1 MARIRSI
8 KPEIVGSEKLGRVSI
23 PARLLFT
30 WLIPCADDGGRFRAA
45 PELLRG
51 LIFPYDD
58 DVISDDV
65 ANWLGQLTTAGL
77 VRVYEVAG
85 QTYGELT
92 GWERHQ
98 RIDNARRLLFPPPG
112 SNGSANGS
120 ATHGD
125 ANPVDADPGPGDVG
139 IPPNSSEEF
148 GGIPL
153 DLDHDLDQEGEGD
166 LDQEGN
172 THSRVRARSGARP
185 RGKAPASGR
194 GLRVCP
200 HPEAFQQLWDSW
212 PAAKASRF
220 EEARAAWT
228 ETVAAGVDPAAVLA
242 AAATWR
248 RHWDTE
254 GIAPRYIPRPGNWLR
269 SGDWQLTP
277 PSSDADEGARLERKR
292 SIIDD
297 FVNGRDPP

>member
-8 KPEIVGSEKLGRVSI
+8 KPEIVGSEQLGRVSI

-51 LIFPYDD
+51 LIFPYDG
-58 DVISDDV
+58 DVTNDDV
-65 ANWLGQLTTAGL
+65 ATWLGQLTAAGL
-77 VRVYEVAG
+77 VHVYEVEG

-98 RIDNARRLLFPPPG
+98 RLDNARRLLFPAPE
-112 SNGSANGS
+112 SSNGS
-120 ATHGD
+120 ATHGEPD
-125 ANPVDADPGPGDVG
+125 AVDPGPESGDLR
-139 IPPNSSEEF
+139 ISPKNSEEF
-148 GGIPL
+148 GEIPL
-153 DLDHDLDQEGEGD
+153 DPDHDQEGEGD
-166 LDQEGN
+166 LDQEGK
-172 THSRVRARSGARP
+172 THSHARARSGAR
-185 RGKAPASGR
+185 RRARAPASGR

-200 HPEAFQQLWDSW
+200 HPEAFQQLWDRW

-228 ETVAAGVDPAAVLA
+228 ETVTDGVDPGAVLA
-242 AAATWR
+242 AAETWR
-248 RHWDTE
+248 RYWDTE

-277 PSSDADEGARLERKR
+277 PSSDADEQTRLERKR
-292 SIIDD
+292 QVIDD

>member
-8 KPEIVGSEKLGRVSI
+8 KPEIVGSEQLGRASI

-51 LIFPYDD
+51 LIFPYDN
-58 DVISDDV
+58 DVTNDDV
-65 ANWLGQLTTAGL
+65 ATWLGQLTAAGL
-77 VRVYEVAG
+77 VRVYEVEG

-98 RIDNARRLLFPPPG
+98 RIDNARRLVFPPPT
-112 SNGSANGS
+112 STNGS

-125 ANPVDADPGPGDVG
+125 IGPVDPGAEPGDLG
-139 IPPNSSEEF
+139 SPPNNSEEF
-148 GGIPL
+148 GEIPL
-153 DLDHDLDQEGEGD
+153 DLDQDQDQEGEGD

-172 THSRVRARSGARP
+172 THSRARTRSGAPSRT
-185 RGKAPASGR
+185 RAPASGR
-194 GLRVCP
+194 GRRVCP
-200 HPEAFQQLWDSW
+200 HPEAFQQLWDGW
-212 PAAKASRF
+212 PAAKQTRF
-220 EEARAAWT
+220 EEARAAWA
-228 ETVAAGVDPAAVLA
+228 ELVVDVDPATVLA
-242 AAATWR
+242 AAVTWQR
-248 RHWDTE
+248 YWAAE
-254 GIAPRYIPRPGNWLR
+254 GIAPRYIPRVGNWLR
-269 SGDWQLTP
+269 SGDWKLTP
-277 PSSDADEGARLERKR
+277 ASGGTDEQARLERKR

>member
-8 KPEIVGSEKLGRVSI
+8 KPEIVGSEQLGRVSI

-58 DVISDDV
+58 DVTNDDV
-65 ANWLGQLTTAGL
+65 ATWLAQLTAASL

-112 SNGSANGS
+112 SANGS

-125 ANPVDADPGPGDVG
+125 AIPVDADPRPGDVG
-139 IPPNSSEEF
+139 IPRNSSEEF

-153 DLDHDLDQEGEGD
+153 DLDHDLDQEGER
-166 LDQEGN
+166 
-172 THSRVRARSGARP
+172 THARTRT
-185 RGKAPASGR
+185 RGGERSAGGAPASGR
-194 GLRVCP
+194 GQRVCP
-200 HPEAFQQLWDSW
+200 HPEAFQQLWDGW
-212 PAAKASRF
+212 PAAKATRF

-228 ETVAAGVDPAAVLA
+228 ETVTDGVDPQSVLA
-242 AAATWR
+242 ALATWR
-248 RHWDTE
+248 RYWDREAT
-254 GIAPRYIPRPGNWLR
+254 PPKYIPRPGNWLR

-277 PSSDADEGARLERKR
+277 PSSGTDEQARLERKR
-292 SIIDD
+292 QVIDD
-297 FVNGRDPP
+297 FVNGKDPP